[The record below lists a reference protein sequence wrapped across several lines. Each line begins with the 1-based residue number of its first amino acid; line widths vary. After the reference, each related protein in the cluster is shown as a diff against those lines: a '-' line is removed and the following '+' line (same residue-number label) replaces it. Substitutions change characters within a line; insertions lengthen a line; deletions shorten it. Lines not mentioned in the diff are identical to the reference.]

1 MLTYIRNLSIMN
13 TKNDYFDLINGFLMP
28 EGFKTVG
35 VYKNIVED
43 SVQLLFLVR
52 SGLMLEGTK

>member
-1 MLTYIRNLSIMN
+1 MN
-13 TKNDYFDLINGFLMP
+13 TKNDHFDLINGFLMP

-35 VYKNIVED
+35 VYKNILED